1 MYLQKMRLLMPKEV
15 AVSKLCCSVC
25 WEYFDILSKRHI
37 PPGHRE
43 YKIRGR
49 HSTLFPVQLPI
60 WTTTDVVQ
68 ELIRRF
74 GRYLRTE
81 LNTMWSDHL
90 QEQSDHLQE
99 QSDHLQEQIPRSRHR
114 NTPSFQSVSSAISEH
129 LRTQVKATPSF
140 QSVSRAITDAST
152 NSDESNVDKYN
163 EPIPP
168 IPLWP
173 DYELNDEG

>member
-15 AVSKLCCSVC
+15 AVSKLCCPVC

-68 ELIRRF
+68 ELIIQF

-81 LNTMWSDHL
+81 LDMMWSNHL
-90 QEQSDHLQE
+90 REQV
-99 QSDHLQEQIPRSRHR
+99 PRSGHR
-114 NTPSFQSVSSAISEH
+114 NTPSFQSVMS
-129 LRTQVKATPSF
+129 
-140 QSVSRAITDAST
+140 AITDASM
-152 NSDESNVDKYN
+152 NSTESNVDEFN
-163 EPIPP
+163 V
-168 IPLWP
+168 PLWP
-173 DYELNDEG
+173 KYNTLFDLRHSTYRD